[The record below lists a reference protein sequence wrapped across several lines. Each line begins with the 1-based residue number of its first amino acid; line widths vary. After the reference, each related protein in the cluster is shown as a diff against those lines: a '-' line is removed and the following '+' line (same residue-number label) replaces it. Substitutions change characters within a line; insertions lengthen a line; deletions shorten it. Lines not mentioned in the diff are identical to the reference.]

1 MLGLTKV
8 DTVFRLRPLLPL
20 DGSNI
25 FCLNNSKLVSILLT
39 PLKLAKLANI
49 IVLKPIIFILSRLYD
64 AIMLLRPIF
73 DRIILNKLGQACR
86 RTLFHYPPQHLIAL
100 LKLLILALMA
110 AVVYNPGA
118 IAKSIVFIYAVS
130 MIIMVLTLRLLMRAG
145 LLTFK
150 LVTLLARFVFRAC
163 LRSYKQSYII

>member
-1 MLGLTKV
+1 
-8 DTVFRLRPLLPL
+8 
-20 DGSNI
+20 
-25 FCLNNSKLVSILLT
+25 
-39 PLKLAKLANI
+39 
-49 IVLKPIIFILSRLYD
+49 
-64 AIMLLRPIF
+64 MLLRPIF

-110 AVVYNPGA
+110 AVMYNPGA

-163 LRSYKQSYII
+163 LRSYKQSHII